1 MDFKSGPLNVSL
13 TTKIILMKISSFESE
28 NETYDKAFY
37 ISPLDDQARN
47 ISHVNLVVPKSQ
59 WNEIYKQANV
69 QQSQIEAWEKVK
81 QPIDILFF
89 ENFEEMQPVL
99 EAELI

>member
-1 MDFKSGPLNVSL
+1 
-13 TTKIILMKISSFESE
+13 
-28 NETYDKAFY
+28 
-37 ISPLDDQARN
+37 
-47 ISHVNLVVPKSQ
+47 LVVPKSQ